1 LWALHSA
8 GAICWKKATSI
19 LRKRGEPFSLDV
31 PGVETPYVFSEV
43 FDLKPTSGLYPGSGV
58 LVRSVGL
65 QLPDRRIS
73 QPGFATTSSRIAGC
87 WTGAIQRQP
96 DDLRSA
102 APPTQGD
109 HLSRQRE
116 PTLLPHSLRV
126 EVGKTLRTLGGEGRS
141 TGPDRYERTAN
152 RTVRP
157 TERRS
162 ANHRYRPKPIVKSGI
177 PHPQSCLKN

>member
-1 LWALHSA
+1 MWALHSA

-73 QPGFATTSSRIAGC
+73 QP
-87 WTGAIQRQP
+87 
-96 DDLRSA
+96 DLRQRVAALLGVGLEEYSA
-102 APPTQGD
+102 SQMTYDLRRLRRKGIICRV
-109 HLSRQRE
+109 SGSQRCYLT
-116 PTLLPHSLRV
+116 PY
-126 EVGKTLRTLGGEGRS
+126 G
-141 TGPDRYERTAN
+141 
-152 RTVRP
+152 
-157 TERRS
+157 
-162 ANHRYRPKPIVKSGI
+162 
-177 PHPQSCLKN
+177 